1 MLSILRNKKIIV
13 SILTMA
19 FLIVGAQ
26 GMSYAQAPDP
36 EPDPEPDLVLRDLI
50 LPTTDVNA
58 GARFNISITVANIGD
73 ANATATTVIFFRD
86 VDSNDKINSGD
97 EIVGFDTVA
106 ALDAVNTGTSD
117 EDTVEISVLAPSD
130 TGDYNYGAYVI
141 PVAGETFLTNNYE
154 DSSDITVV
162 NPDEPNLQVINLL
175 SSTLPSYNQITGL
188 SYTVAP
194 NINFTLTAVVRN
206 DGRAPFT
213 DPTLAFQYYI
223 STSRTLP
230 ANTPWVTMV
239 AVPITTSIAV
249 GRSWQVSITLPPP
262 TSPTFNTYPYH
273 YHVRV
278 APVDGVSDEANNR
291 NISIPITTASADLA
305 VDTPTVDKSTLAPG
319 ESFTLTTTVRNQG
332 SGLSGA
338 ATLRYYRSTN
348 ATIDTTTTPVGTAT
362 IGILSGSNTLN
373 QGYPSTS
380 PQTVTLTAPTAPGTY
395 YYRAHVSINSSTT
408 TETNTTNN
416 YSTVV
421 SITVTAPPDLV
432 AEILDFRPDT
442 VAPGARLTLDAT
454 VTNEGE
460 GQSPRTPLR
469 FYESTDRRFSSAD
482 EIDRVSVAELASNR
496 STNESIRWIAPDT
509 PGTYYYRVEVDA
521 VPNEEATFNNTSD
534 YIVLYVETPL
544 TIESVQPSTSTLS
557 PGERFT
563 LTATLRNDGT
573 TTSART
579 SVAFYSSDDNS
590 ITSRDTSIGTDSV
603 SAIAARGT
611 SQASLTLNAPT
622 AAGTYYYGACI
633 GDNVG
638 SNCLVT
644 EITVVDMTIA
654 NFRRPPMYWVESGT
668 LQSLTDSEIEPFAS
682 GVRNANSIAVD
693 MEGGKVYWTQQTGAN
708 SGRVQRA
715 DLSGSNVELVRALNN
730 LPNGIAVDAS
740 NGKLYVTNASGKIQ
754 QMDLDGS
761 NYEPDF
767 IVNLDSPG
775 GIAVDAAGG
784 KVYWT
789 EQVGG
794 DKGRI
799 QRADLDGS
807 NVASVRELNN
817 VPYGIA
823 VDGSNGK
830 LYVTND
836 RGKIQR
842 MNLDGSNYEWNF
854 IIKLDSPLGIA
865 VDVAAGKVY
874 WTEEGTIRR
883 ANLNGSNR
891 QDVVTGIESLAGIAL
906 SVAPVSMEAPAA
918 PAAAAIAP
926 NATALHANYPNP
938 FNPETWIPYQLQHAA
953 DVTVTIYDMRGMT
966 VRQLLLGHQPAG
978 VYHSR
983 SRAAYWDGR
992 NNLGEPVASG
1002 LYFYTLT
1009 AGDFRA
1015 TRKMLIRK

>member
-1 MLSILRNKKIIV
+1 MLSILGNRKIIV

-36 EPDPEPDLVLRDLI
+36 EPDLVLRDLI
-50 LPTTDVNA
+50 LPTTDVSA

-73 ANATATTVIFFRD
+73 ADATATTVIFFRD
-86 VDSNDKINSGD
+86 VDNNDEINSGD

-117 EDTVEISVLAPSD
+117 EDTVGISVLAPSD
-130 TGDYNYGAYVI
+130 AGDYNYGAYVI

-154 DSSDITVV
+154 DSEPLTVV

-175 SSTLPSYNQITGL
+175 PSTLPSYNQITGL

-206 DGRAPFT
+206 DGTGPFT

-230 ANTPWVTMV
+230 PNPNWVPMV

-278 APVDGVSDEANNR
+278 APADGVSDEANNR

-305 VDTPTVDKSTLAPG
+305 VDTLTVDKSTLAPG
-319 ESFTLTTTVRNQG
+319 ESFTLTTTVRNEG

-395 YYRAHVSINSSTT
+395 YYRAHVSINGSIT
-408 TETNTTNN
+408 TEINTTNN
-416 YSTVV
+416 YSPAVV
-421 SITVTAPPDLV
+421 ITVTAPPDLV
-432 AEILDFRPDT
+432 ADILDFRPNT

-454 VTNEGE
+454 VRNDGEGE
-460 GQSPRTPLR
+460 SPRTTLL
-469 FYESTDRRFSSAD
+469 FYEATDRGFRNED
-482 EIDRVSVAELASNR
+482 EIGRVNVAVLASNR
-496 STNESIRWIAPDT
+496 STSESIRLIAPDT
-509 PGTYYYRVEVDA
+509 PGTYYYRVQVDEVA
-521 VPNEEATFNNTSD
+521 NEEETLNNTSD
-534 YIVLYVETPL
+534 YIVLFVEAPL
-544 TIESVQPSTSTLS
+544 VLESVQPSMSTLT
-557 PGERFT
+557 PRERFT
-563 LTATLRNDGT
+563 LTATVRNDGT
-573 TTSART
+573 TTSTRT
-579 SVAFYSSDDNS
+579 AVAFYRSDDNS
-590 ITSRDTSIGTDSV
+590 ITTRDTSIGTDFV
-603 SAIAARGT
+603 SAIAARDTG
-611 SQASLTLNAPT
+611 QANRTLNAPD
-622 AAGTYYYGACI
+622 AVGTYYYGACI
-633 GDNVG
+633 GDGTSSCEVV
-638 SNCLVT
+638 S
-644 EITVVDMTIA
+644 ITVVEETIVA
-654 NFRRPPMYWVESGT
+654 GFQRPPMYWVDADDGT

-708 SGRVQRA
+708 AGRVQRA
-715 DLSGSNVELVRALNN
+715 NLSGSNVELVRALNN
-730 LPNGIAVDAS
+730 LPQGIAVDTS
-740 NGKLYVTNASGKIQ
+740 NGKLYVTNARGKIQ
-754 QMDLDGS
+754 RMNLDGR

-767 IVNLDSPG
+767 IINLDSPS

-789 EQVGG
+789 EQTGENS
-794 DKGRI
+794 GRL

-817 VPYGIA
+817 APYGIA
-823 VDGSNGK
+823 VDASNGK
-830 LYVTND
+830 LYVTNS

-842 MNLDGSNYEWNF
+842 MNLDGRNFEWNF
-854 IIKLDSPLGIA
+854 ITNLDSPNGIA
-865 VDVAAGKVY
+865 VDVAAGKIY
-874 WTEEGTIRR
+874 WTEANSIRR
-883 ANLNGSNR
+883 ANLNGSSR
-891 QDVVTGIESLAGIAL
+891 QDVVTGIGSLAGIAL
-906 SVAPVSMEAPAA
+906 SVAPISMEAPAA

-992 NNLGEPVASG
+992 NKLGEPVASG

-1009 AGDFRA
+1009 AGDFTA